1 MEPNAGTERMKG
13 SCRFQYI
20 APTDSEKPRPM
31 LYRRAEFNSEIGEAG
46 IISAGDIFFS
56 AEDVQSCAGLKTSG
70 AST

>member
-1 MEPNAGTERMKG
+1 
-13 SCRFQYI
+13 
-20 APTDSEKPRPM
+20 M

-56 AEDVQSCAGLKTSG
+56 AEDVQSCAGKKTSG